1 MKIDIEGL
9 NKVKL
14 VKALY
19 DFAKP
24 TEKTD
29 AYREITLEDI
39 AYFVN
44 KDRKIN
50 VINGKNIKCD
60 IGRDKLSS
68 GVYDKF
74 NGEFAAIHAVEALKS
89 QYAQI
94 EFVAGTSLSE
104 CINELSNKNTLCYG
118 IFNGHPIYSD
128 NLNRDEIF
136 IRICGMTEQDLES
149 RKKQAAL
156 DYEKQE
162 KEFQKKISTLTKK
175 YNALAKG
182 VIADD
187 KLDQWYAIVPIR
199 LRDIYHGMEL
209 DATLEIIKEL
219 NKATDSNNHF
229 AEAKSIFKGQD
240 HSGLSY
246 DLICAMLNMFA
257 PNGVEF
263 VKYCSDS
270 KEVSLS

>member
-60 IGRDKLSS
+60 IGRYKLSS

-74 NGEFAAIHAVEALKS
+74 NGEFAAINAVEALKS

-162 KEFQKKISTLTKK
+162 KEFKKRIPTMAKK
-175 YNALAKG
+175 YFALAKG
-182 VIADD
+182 VIAE
-187 KLDQWYAIVPIR
+187 KKKKKWNQVVPIR
-199 LRDIYHGMEL
+199 LNDLYKGMEL
-209 DATLEIIKEL
+209 DATLDIIKEL
-219 NKATDSNNHF
+219 NKADENNNHF
-229 AEAKSIFKGQD
+229 AEAKEIFESQG
-240 HSGLSY
+240 HSGMSWGLMCSM
-246 DLICAMLNMFA
+246 LIEFA

-263 VKYCSDS
+263 VKYC
-270 KEVSLS
+270 KVLMTLS